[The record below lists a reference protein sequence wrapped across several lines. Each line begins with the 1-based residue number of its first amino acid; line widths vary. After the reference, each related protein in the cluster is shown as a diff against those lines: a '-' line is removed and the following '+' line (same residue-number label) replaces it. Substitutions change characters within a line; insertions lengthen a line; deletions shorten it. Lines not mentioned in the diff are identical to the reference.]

1 MCKLNCVTLL
11 EDFVVHKKKTYF
23 NPLKPNVMYLI
34 HKFLGLL
41 ET

>member
-11 EDFVVHKKKTYF
+11 EDFVVHKKTYF